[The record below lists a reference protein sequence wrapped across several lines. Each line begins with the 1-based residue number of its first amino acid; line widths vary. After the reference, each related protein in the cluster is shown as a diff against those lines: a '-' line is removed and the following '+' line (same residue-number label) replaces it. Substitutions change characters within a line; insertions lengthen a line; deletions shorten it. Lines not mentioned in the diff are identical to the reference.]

1 MSDEEG
7 EEEGEDGGGEDGAA
21 ADHPVGPKAVLHH
34 SQHSGREQHQD
45 VWLQGGSFEFRK
57 LSPSAIQV
65 EVFHKYPQIRNQL
78 YGVWGMIF

>member
-1 MSDEEG
+1 MSMSDEEG

-45 VWLQGGSFEFRK
+45 V
-57 LSPSAIQV
+57 
-65 EVFHKYPQIRNQL
+65 
-78 YGVWGMIF
+78 